1 MSKYRL
7 YRVNNSDPKQTG
19 RKNRWLYTIYFLLF
33 FLLLRLPDFFNSL
46 NRKKFP
52 WYGYVTFAAIIVF
65 IIVVVFKK
73 LNSISDSL
81 VSIGTLEFTKTHIKK
96 EIGDLMYTY
105 RYEDILRIELEVYT
119 RDVTISLTRTSSI
132 THLLRIILRDYT
144 EDSFVISDKSL
155 DFKQKF
161 GIEDSL
167 KTICKITGVDIL
179 IKDKY

>member
-1 MSKYRL
+1 
-7 YRVNNSDPKQTG
+7 
-19 RKNRWLYTIYFLLF
+19 
-33 FLLLRLPDFFNSL
+33 
-46 NRKKFP
+46 
-52 WYGYVTFAAIIVF
+52 
-65 IIVVVFKK
+65 
-73 LNSISDSL
+73 
-81 VSIGTLEFTKTHIKK
+81 
-96 EIGDLMYTY
+96 MYTY